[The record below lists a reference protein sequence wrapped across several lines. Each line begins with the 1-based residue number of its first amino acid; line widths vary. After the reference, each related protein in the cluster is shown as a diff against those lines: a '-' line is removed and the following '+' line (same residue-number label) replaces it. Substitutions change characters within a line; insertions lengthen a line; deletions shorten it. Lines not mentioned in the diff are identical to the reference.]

1 MKSKEERL
9 KKNTQDLMVFLFSQE
24 IYKKNTQDL
33 NKQLYI
39 AYKKIKDLTD
49 RLNGIKVQESNKEK
63 EKFNLKPKF
72 FVPEH
77 GENKGKKLPCYWHGF
92 VRSSHPEAWKGEE

>member
-1 MKSKEERL
+1 MKSIHFLEKMKSKKEIL

-63 EKFNLKPKF
+63 EKHY
-72 FVPEH
+72 E
-77 GENKGKKLPCYWHGF
+77 
-92 VRSSHPEAWKGEE
+92 

>member
-1 MKSKEERL
+1 MKSKKEIL

-49 RLNGIKVQESNKEK
+49 RLNGVKVQESNKEK
-63 EKFNLKPKF
+63 EK
-72 FVPEH
+72 
-77 GENKGKKLPCYWHGF
+77 YYD
-92 VRSSHPEAWKGEE
+92 